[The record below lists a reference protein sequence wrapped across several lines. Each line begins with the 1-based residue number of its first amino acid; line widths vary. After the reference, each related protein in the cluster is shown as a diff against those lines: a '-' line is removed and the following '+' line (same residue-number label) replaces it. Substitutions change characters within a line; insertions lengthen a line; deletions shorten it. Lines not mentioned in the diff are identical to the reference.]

1 MRRTAL
7 YLRWLISYLFKNS
20 ITNINKR
27 FPTIARGMK
36 LPPFDGKLFGLCA
49 DEISG
54 LKLH

>member
-1 MRRTAL
+1 MRRTAM
-7 YLRWLISYLFKNS
+7 YLRWPISYLFKNS
-20 ITNINKR
+20 IVNVNKR

-36 LPPFDGKLFGLCA
+36 LPPFDGKLFGLSA